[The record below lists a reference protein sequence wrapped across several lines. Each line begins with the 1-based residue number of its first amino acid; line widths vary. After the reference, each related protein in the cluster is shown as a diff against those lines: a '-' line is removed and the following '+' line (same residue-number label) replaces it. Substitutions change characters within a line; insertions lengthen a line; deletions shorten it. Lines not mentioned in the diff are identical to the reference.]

1 MEVTVKNKD
10 YVRKETEEVQK
21 YIKRKNEKKRT
32 QLRKFQRRKK
42 KESMYA

>member
-1 MEVTVKNKD
+1 MKNKD